1 MYTIEE
7 VKNILTVLDK
17 VSNDVKVVGISFLN
31 SADTNGNTILH
42 QSVKNKDLITIQ
54 LICDLISKTDKDTKS
69 KLLDA
74 QNKDGNTALHL
85 AVQLCQIKN
94 NPESIMWEAM
104 AKILDNAGTNKN
116 IQNKAG
122 ESVIPDVPNTTGSPQ
137 SPKSVMSEYQMNLF
151 T

>member
-1 MYTIEE
+1 MLRKESEQYQEE
-7 VKNILTVLDK
+7 DLLPEFMRETK
-17 VSNDVKVVGISFLN
+17 F
-31 SADTNGNTILH
+31 
-42 QSVKNKDLITIQ
+42 NKDLITIQ
-54 LICDLISKTDKDTKS
+54 LICDLISKIDQNTKS

-116 IQNKAG
+116 IQNKNIFAY
-122 ESVIPDVPNTTGSPQ
+122 D
-137 SPKSVMSEYQMNLF
+137 
-151 T
+151 